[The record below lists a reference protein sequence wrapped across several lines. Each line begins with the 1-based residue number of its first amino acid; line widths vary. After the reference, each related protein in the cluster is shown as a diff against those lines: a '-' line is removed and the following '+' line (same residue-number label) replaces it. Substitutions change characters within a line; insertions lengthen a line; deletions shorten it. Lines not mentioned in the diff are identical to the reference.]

1 MNLLAIHFCIF
12 VLLIDI
18 IDSVELTFELP
29 DNSKE
34 CFYQEVLKNRSAILE
49 YQVITGGQY
58 DVDVELLSPTK
69 EIIYRQIKSQ
79 FDSHQFTAPKTGV
92 YAACFSNEFS
102 TFSHKLIY
110 MDFSLTEEV
119 NPLPG
124 VDEHATV
131 LTQMEQTA
139 QEIHKSLNAI
149 LDYQTHHRLR
159 EAQGRKRG
167 EDLNERVLWFSI
179 IETSAM
185 LIIAI
190 TTVIVLRSFFT
201 EKRPSQMKYGRLDG
215 R

>member
-1 MNLLAIHFCIF
+1 M
-12 VLLIDI
+12 D
-18 IDSVELTFELP
+18 
-29 DNSKE
+29 
-34 CFYQEVLKNRSAILE
+34 ILE
-49 YQVITGGQY
+49 KNKTGILEFQVITGGQY

-69 EIIYRQIKSQ
+69 EILYRQIKSQ
-79 FDSHQFTAPKTGV
+79 FDSHQFTANEIGA

-110 MDFSLTEEV
+110 MDFSLSDSE

-131 LTQMEQTA
+131 LTQMESTA

-159 EAQGRKRG
+159 EAQGRKRA

-179 IETSAM
+179 IETSSI
-185 LIIAI
+185 LVIGI
-190 TTVIVLRSFFT
+190 TTVIVLRSFFS
-201 EKRPSQMKYGRLDG
+201 EKKPSQMNRSSYGRM

>member
-1 MNLLAIHFCIF
+1 MFIHPRLSDSRLTLLFMF
-12 VLLIDI
+12 
-18 IDSVELTFELP
+18 
-29 DNSKE
+29 
-34 CFYQEVLKNRSAILE
+34 QES
-49 YQVITGGQY
+49 
-58 DVDVELLSPTK
+58 
-69 EIIYRQIKSQ
+69 
-79 FDSHQFTAPKTGV
+79 GV

-110 MDFSLTEEV
+110 MDFSLADEE

-179 IETSAM
+179 IETSAI
-185 LIIAI
+185 LVIGI
-190 TTVIVLRSFFT
+190 TTVIVLRSFFS
-201 EKRPSQMKYGRLDG
+201 ERKPSQMRYGRM
-215 R
+215 